1 MLLLIVSLFLATIP
15 KFGPGGE
22 AVASH
27 QTSKRIT
34 MQIWQSNNYGGCY
47 FQRVADEKA
56 NHFINSTQSNRKHI
70 KRSYRRTNQAQQTEL
85 ENILTDQS
93 LWGKDFPSVLGA
105 LPAFTQAGEQQ
116 VSVFPDRVIGRTKYT
131 RRAQAAAK
139 LPRLAQGLRASPRL
153 RSLSPKVGSYMTQGR
168 GSLTVQTYE
177 FPDDRTFRI
186 SAGRSSAQFLAPGL
200 SIADVKKRLGK
211 EEKITTEVLDDGT
224 ERRPV
229 ILTLY
234 HYAGGAVIFAESDVN
249 PNIGSVD
256 RVFLD
261 AQRISTTLF

>member
-1 MLLLIVSLFLATIP
+1 MFLLVVSVFLATL
-15 KFGPGGE
+15 PGFSPRGE
-22 AVASH
+22 AVSH
-27 QTSKRIT
+27 PTHNRIT
-34 MQIWQSNNYGGCY
+34 TQIHHPNSFNGRY
-47 FQRVADEKA
+47 FQTVAAEKTNNVIGNA
-56 NHFINSTQSNRKHI
+56 QSRRSRI
-70 KRSYRRTNQAQQTEL
+70 KRSHQGTNQTQQTAL

-116 VSVFPDRVIGRTKYT
+116 VSVFPDRIIGRTKYT

-139 LPRLAQGLRASPRL
+139 LQRLTLGLRASPRL
-153 RSLSPKVGSYMTQGR
+153 RSLSPKVGSYLGQGR
-168 GSLTVQTYE
+168 VSLNVQVYQL
-177 FPDDRTFRI
+177 PDDRTFRI
-186 SAGRSSAQFLAPGL
+186 SATGPSAQFLGPDL

-211 EEKITTEVLDDGT
+211 EEKVTTEVLDDGND
-224 ERRPV
+224 RRPV

-234 HYAGGAVIFAESDVN
+234 HYAGSAVIFAESDVN
-249 PNIGSVD
+249 PNIGAVD